1 MSGIV
6 QSIKQYWRVY
16 LLVIVSIISIAI
28 VFNPLIPGLEIGAQV
43 DDGNFEET
51 EPSLVQQYT
60 GLQFNIELGGGTR
73 IRAPLVGM
81 TAEGGDIG
89 DQNIG
94 ELEQSIADDFEN
106 TTSSDVTVR
115 EPEDGTAAGN
125 TTVEIKTREPTEESF
140 GDSLNRNNVE
150 YENIRDGLTEET
162 VADTVSILQ
171 SRIDAAGL
179 SGGDVRQVEMQDGT
193 VLILVEVPDI
203 DRQQTINLITER
215 GEVHVDA
222 YYQNEEGE
230 YTTRTVLERDDF
242 RTIGSP
248 QQATDIQPPH
258 VPVTVEPTAAEKF
271 QDDVVDTGLGQPG
284 GTTCQY
290 ETAPE
295 ETQPCLL
302 TILDGEVVFSAGMSS
317 SLASSMSAGTWAQE
331 GSFILQT
338 GSFQEAQTL
347 STNLQSGALPATLD
361 IENGEVN
368 FVSPSQGEE
377 FRMIA
382 FVVGLLATLAVATS
396 VSLRYG
402 NPKIAAPMLVTV
414 GAEVIILLAIAV
426 MLSYPIDIAV
436 IAGLVAVI
444 GTGVDDLIIISDRVM
459 GGSNPASSTRV
470 FDRRFKRA
478 LWIIMSAAGT
488 TILALGPLAI
498 LELRQLQGFAIFTII
513 GVIAG
518 VLITRPAYGDILRYF
533 FTDKRTRD

>member
-125 TTVEIKTREPTEESF
+125 TTVEIKTREPTEEAF

-150 YENIRDGLTEET
+150 YENIRGGLTEET

-248 QQATDIQPPH
+248 QQATDSQPPH

-338 GSFQEAQTL
+338 GSFEEAQTL